1 MRQGN
6 NEWLKAVVLR
16 CSIERMFLEI
26 SKNSQEN
33 TCARVSFEI
42 LAQVFSCEFCEI
54 FKNTFFYR
62 APPVAASV
70 RQGNTQWLTN
80 ELFFELFLLLYNI
93 KKGNPSMIQQKN
105 LHYKSCYTK

>member
-1 MRQGN
+1 MRQGKT
-6 NEWLKAVVLR
+6 EWLEAVALR

-54 FKNTFFYR
+54 FKNTFFLQNTSGDCS
-62 APPVAASV
+62 ASTM
-70 RQGNTQWLTN
+70 Q
-80 ELFFELFLLLYNI
+80 LLA
-93 KKGNPSMIQQKN
+93 KTVTSVSP
-105 LHYKSCYTK
+105 